1 MHDAHTLR
9 DDSILLLRWVRD
21 GSEEAFAELVHGY
34 ERLVLGAALRRT
46 GDAELARDVAQQV
59 FATLATKARLL
70 IGRKNLA
77 GWLYC
82 AASHIAAR
90 AAQREARRRR
100 KQEALGESAELNP
113 SAPQQ
118 WPVVEEALASL
129 AAKERESLILHYFQ
143 DLSYPQ
149 IAALLGIEE
158 AAARKR
164 VSRALQRLEAQMR
177 KRGLGISATG
187 FLAAVAAQQLSIAT
201 EASLA
206 PLAMVGGSVAVGS
219 ASAATSTTLPLAMM
233 ISTVMSHTPLK
244 IAACTIAI
252 VVAPLVWQTRANAT
266 LRTQLMEL
274 RGKQTFAPRPQTDL
288 TSLQQEHAR
297 LRNALAAKHTA
308 RIAEENRA
316 AALGTFEKKLTDE
329 VVISFGTVDTM
340 ARKLA
345 KVVALMEK
353 LDPSDKSAP
362 EKEPLSNEERARIA
376 NEVSQAIPEMMS
388 LVREVPKLEREP
400 AKAGRFY
407 ATMLG
412 EIWKCDDAT
421 RTAIEPQIAHW
432 VERLQADGLTLV
444 QRPRGKASD
453 WDTRRNAATDELLA
467 GLAATVPA
475 EKRAGLP
482 LDQIFR
488 GGIDPGIYEFLT
500 ASNDP

>member
-1 MHDAHTLR
+1 ANLR
-9 DDSILLLRWVRD
+9 
-21 GSEEAFAELVHGY
+21 
-34 ERLVLGAALRRT
+34 
-46 GDAELARDVAQQV
+46 
-59 FATLATKARLL
+59 
-70 IGRKNLA
+70 
-77 GWLYC
+77 
-82 AASHIAAR
+82 
-90 AAQREARRRR
+90 
-100 KQEALGESAELNP
+100 
-113 SAPQQ
+113 APQQ
-118 WPVVEEALASL
+118 WPLVEEALAAL

-177 KRGLGISATG
+177 KRGLGVSATG
-187 FLAAVAAQQLSIAT
+187 FFASVAAQQSSIAT
-201 EASLA
+201 QASLA
-206 PLAMVGGSVAVGS
+206 GVAIAGGGVAGS
-219 ASAATSTTLPLAMM
+219 ASATTGSALPLAMM
-233 ISTVMSHTPLK
+233 ISTFMSHTPLK

-252 VVAPLVWQTRANAT
+252 VVAPLIWQTQANAS
-266 LRTQLMEL
+266 LRAQLRE
-274 RGKQTFAPRPQTDL
+274 RRPKQTFASPQTDL
-288 TSLQQEHAR
+288 ASLQQEHAR
-297 LRNALAAKHTA
+297 LRNAVASRRTA
-308 RIAEENRA
+308 RVAEENRA

-345 KVVALMEK
+345 KVLALMEK
-353 LDPSDKSAP
+353 LDPSDKSAAQR
-362 EKEPLSNEERARIA
+362 EPLSNEERVRIA
-376 NEVSQAIPEMMS
+376 NEISQAVPEMMS

-400 AKAGRFY
+400 EKAGRFY

-453 WDTRRNAATDELLA
+453 WDTRRNAATGELLT

-500 ASNDP
+500 APNDP